1 MSIIYGLTGGIG
13 MGKSTVARLMARE
26 GLSVVDSDK
35 LARDVV
41 LPGQPALEEICATFG
56 KQFIGNDGMLD
67 REKMAV
73 YVFQEPMARE
83 KLEAIIHPRVRELWL
98 ESIAFWQSAGQ
109 SGVVV
114 IPLLFEVEAVES
126 FEIILCVACTEV
138 TQQAR
143 LRERGWSDEQSEQRI
158 AAQLPHSV
166 KMERSTHVIWN
177 EGRREILR
185 AQLTRLGCVE

>member
-1 MSIIYGLTGGIG
+1 
-13 MGKSTVARLMARE
+13 MGKTTVARLMAKE
-26 GLSVVDSDK
+26 GLPVVDSDEM
-35 LARDVV
+35 ARDVV
-41 LPGQPALEEICATFG
+41 LPGQPALEEICASFG
-56 KQFIGNDGMLD
+56 KQFIGNDGTLD
-67 REKMAV
+67 RGKMAE
-73 YVFQEPMARE
+73 YIFQEPMARE

-98 ESIAFWQSAGQ
+98 ESIAVWQSAGH

-114 IPLLFEVEAVES
+114 IPLLFEVDAVEH
-126 FEIILCVACTEV
+126 FDTILCVACTEA

-143 LRERGWSDEQSEQRI
+143 LRERGWTDEQIEQRI

-177 EGRREILR
+177 EGKREILR